1 MLGKDGTFVKSNL
14 QSNLQTPMNPLV
26 KNIFLGLLGCI
37 ALSVGLGYG
46 LSLAVNY
53 SLAQFTQEVDEFLPS
68 GAEEPQSP

>member
-14 QSNLQTPMNPLV
+14 QIPMNPLV
-26 KNIFLGLLGCI
+26 KNIFFGLLACT

-53 SLAQFTQEVDEFLPS
+53 SLAQFTQQVGEFLPS